1 MANINLR
8 IDDELKE
15 DSREILESLG
25 LDLSTGIKVFL
36 KQVVAKNGIPFEL
49 TLSELDMSVLQ
60 MEQGKTHSFENV
72 ADLMADLDND

>member
-15 DSREILESLG
+15 NSREILESLG

>member
-60 MEQGKTHSFENV
+60 MEQGKTRSFENV